1 MALSY
6 QNLSV
11 SNYFTIFLH
20 YVFEVI
26 CVFITSVWLKYS
38 KKYSGRNLTLIN
50 FLNKHSV
57 SSNRS
62 KVKNKHP
69 IKGVCII

>member
-26 CVFITSVWLKYS
+26 CVFITSVWLKY
-38 KKYSGRNLTLIN
+38 YIN
-50 FLNKHSV
+50 
-57 SSNRS
+57 
-62 KVKNKHP
+62 
-69 IKGVCII
+69 GVHCASCPTPSLLMSHQHLDIR